1 MIFLNVSFG
10 IYAIMPQ
17 GWIFMIFIIILEC
30 LIMTETLEKTLSNRK
45 IYNTIIASNLI
56 SGATGFI
63 ISMVLNGGWWLVIW
77 LPWVSDNEVR
87 TNTEFEEILI
97 YYFFA
102 FILTILIE
110 TAFNIAMLYKKYR
123 TLRVIWATLITNV
136 ISYLTGSLILY
147 SYSFG

>member
-1 MIFLNVSFG
+1 
-10 IYAIMPQ
+10 
-17 GWIFMIFIIILEC
+17 
-30 LIMTETLEKTLSNRK
+30 MTETLEKTLSNRK